1 MNQLVYKH
9 GWGKINIQMGS
20 AASLFPP
27 VLFRHLHSQALK
39 THTKNICYSL
49 KPLSAY
55 LPGAQIQFPCNCK
68 LYYCVNNF
76 PSNSTEVPKKTWK
89 ENQKLKRQ
97 RDLLIY
103 TVKQLWGLDPGC
115 LFTFFCNIIHT
126 IFFLS
131 NVKMPSQNK

>member
-9 GWGKINIQMGS
+9 GWVKINIQMGS

-27 VLFRHLHSQALK
+27 MLFRHLHSQALK

-49 KPLSAY
+49 KPFSAY

-76 PSNSTEVPKKTWK
+76 PSNSTEVPRKTWK
-89 ENQKLKRQ
+89 ENQKLNRQ
-97 RDLLIY
+97 RDLLIH
-103 TVKQLWGLDPGC
+103 TVKQLWGLNPRC
-115 LFTFFCNIIHT
+115 LFTSFRNT
-126 IFFLS
+126 YSEFLS
-131 NVKMPSQNK
+131 VM